1 MDNET
6 VKQDLYQAIGEF
18 VKLGPTAENET
29 IASGFTTIKVFA
41 DELPVY
47 PNAQTQAQVD
57 AYNLAHGQSEA
68 DLIYF
73 APTEGATAASPGDR
87 DSTLKRLQGRATEI
101 ERLLRAD
108 L

>member
-6 VKQDLYQAIGEF
+6 VKQDLYQAISEF
-18 VKLGPTAENET
+18 LALEPTADNQIIST
-29 IASGFTTIKVFA
+29 LYTSIKVFA

-47 PNAQTQAQVD
+47 PNAQTQAEVN
-57 AYNLAHGQSEA
+57 AYNLAHEDSEA

-73 APTEGATAASPGDR
+73 SPTEGVPSGSIGEREATLS
-87 DSTLKRLQGRATEI
+87 RLQARAMEI

-108 L
+108 S